1 MSNFI
6 RVRAGLLRETHPG
19 ERRVA
24 LTPEDV
30 RRLSKR
36 VSVRFERGCG
46 VGAGHVDEA
55 YVVAGGEPAEF
66 ADMVPSSDIFVSV
79 RQPATTRVFPA
90 TATLVFLGSHAPLA
104 TRLPSGPRPLH
115 LDIARLSC
123 VQGVKGADISSR
135 QAAITGHAAVLEA
148 ARQFGISH
156 PMLMVDGS
164 FVRPV
169 RMAAL
174 GGDAASLQ
182 ALATAR
188 RLGAL
193 THGFGLAKDSQ
204 DKIERLGAR
213 FLGTT
218 LAPMPFPRAL
228 PEQELARLRRELSD
242 PLSKMQL
249 ITTNAV
255 IPGQTAP
262 LLLDEDMLSR
272 LSPGTVIVDLAAE
285 NGGNCALTRADEVI
299 NVFGV
304 RIIGSTTLASHEAA
318 EASRHFSEGVR
329 NLLEHLINTD
339 GVLRLDPSDPTAAAL
354 LKEVAKTTRAS
365 S

>member
-1 MSNFI
+1 MSNVI

-24 LTPEDV
+24 LTPDDV
-30 RRLSKR
+30 RRLSAR
-36 VSVRFERGCG
+36 MSIHFERSCG
-46 VGAGHVDEA
+46 IGAGHADNA
-55 YVVAGGEPAEF
+55 YIAAGAEPAEF
-66 ADMVPSSDIFVSV
+66 AGMASSLDVFVSV
-79 RQPATTRVFPA
+79 RRPAATRIFPG
-90 TATLVFLGSHAPLA
+90 TAVLIFLGSNAAPVA
-104 TRLPSGPRPLH
+104 GLPAGQRPLH
-115 LDIARLSC
+115 LDIARLSG

-135 QAAITGHAAVLEA
+135 QAAITGHAAILEA

-169 RMAAL
+169 KMAAL
-174 GGDAASLQ
+174 GSDAASLQ

-193 THGFGLAKDSQ
+193 THGFGLGRDTQA
-204 DKIERLGAR
+204 KIERLGAK
-213 FLGTT
+213 FL
-218 LAPMPFPRAL
+218 AMSSD
-228 PEQELARLRRELSD
+228 LARLRQELSD

-249 ITTNAV
+249 ITTNVV

-262 LLLDEDMLSR
+262 MLLDETMLSR

-285 NGGNCALTRADEVI
+285 SGGNCALMRVDETI

-304 RIIGSTTLASHEAA
+304 RIIGSATLASHEAA
-318 EASRHFSEGVR
+318 EASRQFSDGLR
-329 NLLEHLINTD
+329 NLLEHLID
-339 GVLRLDPSDPTAAAL
+339 ADCALRLDPRDSMTAALMNEETAL
-354 LKEVAKTTRAS
+354 RRVS
-365 S
+365 P

>member
-1 MSNFI
+1 MSNFF

-30 RRLSKR
+30 RRLSER
-36 VSVRFERGCG
+36 MSIWFERGCG
-46 VGAGHVDEA
+46 VGAGHTDDGYIA
-55 YVVAGGEPAEF
+55 AGAEPAEF
-66 ADMVPSSDIFVSV
+66 ADMVPASHIFVSV
-79 RQPATTRVFPA
+79 RQPAATRVFPA
-90 TATLVFLGSHAPLA
+90 TAVLVFLGSNSIPAA
-104 TRLPSGPRPLH
+104 RLPDRQQPLH
-115 LDIARLSC
+115 LDITRFSGM
-123 VQGVKGADISSR
+123 QGLKGANIASR

-174 GGDAASLQ
+174 GSDAASLQ

-193 THGFGLAKDSQ
+193 THGFGLGKDSQ
-204 DKIERLGAR
+204 AKIERLGAR
-213 FLGTT
+213 RLG
-218 LAPMPFPRAL
+218 AAEAIMPST
-228 PEQELARLRRELSD
+228 EQELVRLRQELSG

-249 ITTNAV
+249 ITTKVAN
-255 IPGQTAP
+255 PGQTAP
-262 LLLDEDMLSR
+262 VLIDEDMLSR

-285 NGGNCALTRADEVI
+285 SGGNCALTKADETISVLGI
-299 NVFGV
+299 
-304 RIIGSTTLASHEAA
+304 RIIGSTTLASHESA
-318 EASRHFSEGVR
+318 EASRNFSDGVR
-329 NLLEHLINTD
+329 NLLEYLID
-339 GVLRLDPSDPTAAAL
+339 EHGVLRLDPGDSKTASL
-354 LKEVAKTTRAS
+354 LNDVSPVRPIS
-365 S
+365 P

>member
-1 MSNFI
+1 MSNVI

-24 LTPEDV
+24 LTPDDV
-30 RRLSKR
+30 RRLCARMSI
-36 VSVRFERGCG
+36 RFERSCG
-46 VGAGHVDEA
+46 IGAGHADDA
-55 YVVAGGEPAEF
+55 YIAAGAEPAEF
-66 ADMVPSSDIFVSV
+66 AQMASSSDVFVSV
-79 RQPATTRVFPA
+79 RRPAATRIFPA
-90 TATLVFLGSHAPLA
+90 TAVLIFLGSNAAPV
-104 TRLPSGPRPLH
+104 TGLPAGQRPLH
-115 LDIARLSC
+115 LDIARLSGM
-123 VQGVKGADISSR
+123 QGVKGADISSR
-135 QAAITGHAAVLEA
+135 QAAITGHAAILEA

-174 GGDAASLQ
+174 GSDAASLQ

-193 THGFGLAKDSQ
+193 THGFGLERDTQA
-204 DKIERLGAR
+204 KIERLGAK
-213 FLGTT
+213 FLGMS
-218 LAPMPFPRAL
+218 AD
-228 PEQELARLRRELSD
+228 LARLRQELCD

-249 ITTNAV
+249 ITTNVV

-262 LLLDEDMLSR
+262 MLLDETMLSR

-285 NGGNCALTRADEVI
+285 SGGNCALMRVDETI

-304 RIIGSTTLASHEAA
+304 RIIGSATLASHEAA
-318 EASRHFSEGVR
+318 EASRHFSDGLR
-329 NLLEHLINTD
+329 NLLEHLID
-339 GVLRLDPSDPTAAAL
+339 ADCSLRLDPRDSMTAAL
-354 LKEVAKTTRAS
+354 MNEETTLRRVS
-365 S
+365 P